1 MELPMTR
8 TSFRLALGLG
18 CLIAMAACSS
28 DQDAAAEPAETTD
41 DTVETVAA
49 PAAETPAGETAAD
62 DPLGAA
68 DVPAIEAG
76 LSAEIELLTQV
87 ADEVA
92 KGVEPERY
100 TELALSVHDD
110 SVAAGV
116 RASGI
121 DAPRYDRLKE
131 EVFAVLGAVEMRA
144 MLQKQAAEADTAG
157 LDADTQAEMK
167 RNQQAMLDSV
177 PDPYAALDPIL
188 AEALRAREPRLMELR
203 AQNVGLLFKI
213 AQH

>member
-1 MELPMTR
+1 MTR
-8 TSFRLALGLG
+8 TPLRLALGLV
-18 CLIAMAACSS
+18 CLIAVAACSPEP
-28 DQDAAAEPAETTD
+28 DAAEEPATETTD
-41 DTVETVAA
+41 DGVETVEA
-49 PAAETPAGETAAD
+49 PAAEAPPADVASDAALSAAD
-62 DPLGAA
+62 LTAL
-68 DVPAIEAG
+68 EAG
-76 LSAEIELLTQV
+76 LSAENDLLNQV

-92 KGVEPERY
+92 KGVEPERF

-110 SVAAGV
+110 SIAAGV

-131 EVFAVLGAVEMRA
+131 ELFAVLGAVEMRA
-144 MLQKQAAEADTAG
+144 MLHKQVAEADTTG
-157 LDADTQAEMK
+157 LDADTAAEMK

-177 PDPYAALDPIL
+177 PDPYAALDADL

-213 AQH
+213 AAG